1 MMMRKLA
8 LLCFSMLALPAAAVN
23 LNPDGLGQVLIYP
36 YYTVNANHQTLVTV
50 VNTRPRGKAVK
61 VRFMEGRNSREVLR
75 FNLYLGAHDVWTAAL
90 FALDGDG
97 PANLVTADES
107 CTVPDLRGAELPTIP
122 NSTRRYRP
130 FSNTSYAGSDAGSDG
145 LNRTRIG
152 HFEVLEMGEVQ
163 QGSAVEAALAPPT
176 PPGTGPAPPNCAA
189 IADAWQTGGSTPLA
203 GIWRTDPNAQLLP
216 PTGGLMGTV
225 ALVQVADGAYYNY
238 NAEAITDFSRIVQHG
253 APDADLPTLRD
264 VNEGASPT
272 VQSQVPTESGVLS
285 SIWPRST
292 QGIDAISALFV
303 RTALLNEYSVEPALA
318 AISEWVVTAPTKRFY
333 TDPALTGGTQAIAP
347 FQRSF
352 PLSIAGADGAGTACD
367 DLAASRFNRQ
377 GRTPPPMD
385 FQGTSLVPAACLAV
399 STFWILRDPV
409 AVNTTSAL
417 SGAPGLSGVVPS
429 AWLGIGAFQALG
441 STIQSR
447 DPEGWLRLAPHD
459 PAFIG
464 ANGLPAPLNRPMRP
478 SQDGDTW
485 NGLPVTGFWALRIEN
500 ANARPGVQG
509 FYGGLYPHRGTRLCS
524 NSSGTC

>member
-1 MMMRKLA
+1 MMMMRKLA

-97 PANLVTADES
+97 QANLVTADES
-107 CTVPDLRGAELPTIP
+107 CTVPDLRGSDLPTIP
-122 NSTRRYRP
+122 NTTRRYRP
-130 FSNTSYAGSDAGSDG
+130 FSNTSYAGSDAGPDG

-163 QGSAVEAALAPPT
+163 QGSAVEAALVPPT
-176 PPGTGPAPPNCAA
+176 PASPNCAA

-203 GIWRTDPNAQLLP
+203 GIWRANPNAQLLA
-216 PTGGLMGTV
+216 PTGGLFGNV

-238 NAEAITDFSRIVQHG
+238 NAEAIAGFSRIVQHG

-303 RTALLNEYSVEPALA
+303 RATVLNEFLVEPTLA
-318 AISEWVVTAPTKRFY
+318 ASSEWILSAPTKRYY
-333 TDPALTGGTQAIAP
+333 TDPLLSGSAQAIAP

-352 PLSIAGADGAGTACD
+352 PLSLGGQDGGATACD
-367 DLAASRFNRQ
+367 DLVPSLYDRSGSRLNERSD
-377 GRTPPPMD
+377 GISLPAPTPCFAVSNAWIRIEPPVAGMPS
-385 FQGTSLVPAACLAV
+385 SLVG
-399 STFWILRDPV
+399 S
-409 AVNTTSAL
+409 
-417 SGAPGLSGVVPS
+417 SGANGQVPGIWREVRAYLGV
-429 AWLGIGAFQALG
+429 AGL
-441 STIQSR
+441 IQQR
-447 DPEGWLRLAPHD
+447 FPAGWLSLAFHD
-459 PAFIG
+459 PAAIG
-464 ANGLPAPLNRPMRP
+464 ANGLPAPLVRPMRP
-478 SQDGDTW
+478 SQDGDIW